1 VGILGGTVS
10 LIGGHGTSIAWA
22 PIFAEKYGITGA
34 AEIGIACATFGLVL
48 ASLMGGPIA
57 KLLINRHDLKSEEEE
72 TLDVGVKHED
82 RGIDI
87 HYMDVLD
94 AILSIHICVIIG
106 VLLDEAL
113 EGAGVQ
119 LPLFVSCLFAGIVM
133 SNLRP
138 TGLPRI
144 TGTSWPSRTPAIAL
158 IADVSLGTFLAMSL
172 MSMKLWELAS
182 LAGPLVLILGAQVLV
197 AAIFIVFVV
206 FRLMGKNY
214 EAAVVSA
221 GFGGF
226 SMGATPTAM
235 ANMSAVTKRY
245 GACHEAFIIVPL
257 VGAFFIDIAN
267 VIIIQQLLSWVG

>member
-1 VGILGGTVS
+1 
-10 LIGGHGTSIAWA
+10 
-22 PIFAEKYGITGA
+22 
-34 AEIGIACATFGLVL
+34 
-48 ASLMGGPIA
+48 M
-57 KLLINRHDLKSEEEE
+57 
-72 TLDVGVKHED
+72 
-82 RGIDI
+82 DI

-106 VLLDEAL
+106 VVLDEAL

-138 TGLPRI
+138 KALPRI
-144 TGTSWPSRTPAIAL
+144 TGTSWPARTPAIAL

-221 GFGGF
+221 GR
-226 SMGATPTAM
+226 P
-235 ANMSAVTKRY
+235 V
-245 GACHEAFIIVPL
+245 
-257 VGAFFIDIAN
+257 
-267 VIIIQQLLSWVG
+267 